1 MNNQDSSPLD
11 RIDVRCTSAKPPRD
25 VDGYEERHQL
35 LIPLADT
42 QIYDMERRGEFSRRF
57 NLTPR
62 YVVWT
67 PTAAWMP
74 PKKRTSP
81 ATGGLNR
88 AMNTF
93 SNTSNFFLILFDVF
107 AVNQDLITH
116 RLSGFSETPDIVC
129 QKIGNSRGNRPLG

>member
-1 MNNQDSSPLD
+1 M
-11 RIDVRCTSAKPPRD
+11 
-25 VDGYEERHQL
+25 
-35 LIPLADT
+35 IPLADT

-81 ATGGLNR
+81 
-88 AMNTF
+88 
-93 SNTSNFFLILFDVF
+93 V
-107 AVNQDLITH
+107 V
-116 RLSGFSETPDIVC
+116 
-129 QKIGNSRGNRPLG
+129 